1 MTAAPL
7 FRPDA
12 AAIDALPTAA
22 VEPTAVA
29 IATEIDRLEA
39 LLAAWAAP
47 AANGLILHTNPQ
59 RDLQALSLFLGCLLI
74 FCAFLS

>member
-7 FRPDA
+7 FRLDA
-12 AAIDALPTAA
+12 AAIAALPTAA

-39 LLAAWAAP
+39 LLAALQRRLAQIP
-47 AANGLILHTNPQ
+47 MPPQ
-59 RDLQALSLFLGCLLI
+59 TDKETFHALS
-74 FCAFLS
+74 

>member
-7 FRPDA
+7 SSLNA
-12 AAIDALPTAA
+12 ATIATLPSDA

-39 LLAAWAAP
+39 LLAALQRRLAQTP
-47 AANGLILHTNPQ
+47 SPSQTDKEPLH
-59 RDLQALSLFLGCLLI
+59 ALS
-74 FCAFLS
+74 

>member
-7 FRPDA
+7 SSLNA
-12 AAIDALPTAA
+12 ATIATLPSDA

-39 LLAAWAAP
+39 LLAAHP
-47 AANGLILHTNPQ
+47 ALWGEFGGVLAQYLDAVG
-59 RDLQALSLFLGCLLI
+59 RA
-74 FCAFLS
+74 

>member
-7 FRPDA
+7 FRLDA
-12 AAIDALPTAA
+12 AAIATLPPAA

-39 LLAAWAAP
+39 LLAALQCRLAQAP
-47 AANGLILHTNPQ
+47 IPSQTDKETPH
-59 RDLQALSLFLGCLLI
+59 ALS
-74 FCAFLS
+74 

>member
-7 FRPDA
+7 SSLNA
-12 AAIDALPTAA
+12 ATIATLPSDA

-39 LLAAWAAP
+39 LLAALQRRLAQTPIP
-47 AANGLILHTNPQ
+47 AQTDKETLH
-59 RDLQALSLFLGCLLI
+59 ALS
-74 FCAFLS
+74 